1 MTRRRGARFGATAL
15 LVIVIV
21 VVGSAGAGSPVA
33 AGQTPPVVPTA
44 PTTPRGTVS
53 YLLHASFA
61 IGYGV
66 EWSEEQGDP
75 ETEWVP
81 WRVDSGTNEM
91 HAGTYVT
98 KKNGGIED
106 VWIPGHAAI
115 YPRPLRTGRQE
126 GGPHSRPSAKSHRN
140 PPPEMDSG
148 GRLELDA
155 QLRKRRP
162 RTLPAVSERL
172 CRGPRARVHHE
183 ERGRARRHASRDVDG
198 ADRPGAIRET
208 GARRAKMPAI
218 ALYVAGTPPYQRC
231 KNSGLA
237 AEIVP
242 GIGLLLP
249 PQKRWVT
256 ALRRL
261 KPGRRVNLRGDYSG
275 TCARDIGDRSSC
287 EFTLTIRMTIVASA
301 RASRIRDKRA
311 LGLPGRLAA
320 FTQIRSGTTP
330 RASRAWRAASCSA
343 AFFVDP
349 LPAPSCSPATY
360 AAQTN
365 RRSCAGPSTSSTV

>member
-1 MTRRRGARFGATAL
+1 MTRRRGARFGPTAL
-15 LVIVIV
+15 LVIVIVIV

-183 ERGRARRHASRDVDG
+183 DRGRARRHASRDVDR

-208 GARRAKMPAI
+208 GREASEDACDR
-218 ALYVAGTPPYQRC
+218 
-231 KNSGLA
+231 
-237 AEIVP
+237 
-242 GIGLLLP
+242 
-249 PQKRWVT
+249 
-256 ALRRL
+256 ALRSRDAAVPAVQEL
-261 KPGRRVNLRGDYSG
+261 RVGR
-275 TCARDIGDRSSC
+275 GDRSWD
-287 EFTLTIRMTIVASA
+287 
-301 RASRIRDKRA
+301 RAAATAAEA
-311 LGLPGRLAA
+311 LGNGAAEAEARPEGEPQRRLL
-320 FTQIRSGTTP
+320 RDM
-330 RASRAWRAASCSA
+330 RARHWRP
-343 AFFVDP
+343 V
-349 LPAPSCSPATY
+349 
-360 AAQTN
+360 
-365 RRSCAGPSTSSTV
+365 